1 MSQKQTFTPKLIRD
15 KIPKIIEESGKRCTV
30 RKATIPEYQALLYD
44 KMIEELSEFY
54 LDPCLEEA
62 ADMYEVFLSILRH
75 WGLDLSDVAFAA
87 SDKREARGG
96 FRDGIILEKIA
107 ERI

>member
-1 MSQKQTFTPKLIRD
+1 MSQKQTFTPKLVRD
-15 KIPKIIEESGKRCTV
+15 KIPKIIEESGRGCKV
-30 RKATIPEYQALLYD
+30 HKATIPEYQVLLYD
-44 KMIEELSEFY
+44 KMIEELSEFC

-75 WGLDLSDVAFAA
+75 WDLDLSDVVFAA

-96 FRDGIILEKIA
+96 FRDGIVLDEVI
-107 ERI
+107 